1 MKKLMNSL
9 KHELS
14 LFAAATLF
22 VVVCA
27 LAWGSPFVGN
37 ASAAG
42 PVFAKSNTSAQLHT
56 QIFRGTVI
64 SQGGQL
70 FLRDTS
76 GQTFRLQDAAQ
87 AQTYLGKTVTVTGQ
101 INAST
106 RLIRLQHIA
115 AHGA

>member
-42 PVFAKSNTSAQLHT
+42 TVFANTNTSAQLHT
-56 QIFRGTVI
+56 EIFRGTVVRNGT
-64 SQGGQL
+64 QFL
-70 FLRDTS
+70 LRDSS
-76 GQTFRLQDAAQ
+76 GQVFRLDNALQ
-87 AQTYLGKTVTVTGQ
+87 AQSYVGKTVTVTGQ
-101 INAST
+101 IDAAT
-106 RLIRLQHIA
+106 DVIRLQRIA